1 VKVKA
6 MAVPADKPKG
16 SKRMTS
22 NAGLDNKP
30 DVKKS
35 TSVSA
40 TLTKKIF
47 LKWKDEFPWLT
58 IHKEDDAV
66 ICSVCIQVPKE
77 AASTE
82 ACL

>member
-1 VKVKA
+1 VKLKA
-6 MAVPADKPKG
+6 TAVPADKPKA

-40 TLTKKIF
+40 TLKKKIF
-47 LKWKDEFPWLT
+47 LKWKDEFP
-58 IHKEDDAV
+58 
-66 ICSVCIQVPKE
+66 
-77 AASTE
+77 
-82 ACL
+82 